1 VTVPTLKRQ
10 VNTDIRRFFLSGALI
25 TDALSCFTLSHV
37 CLHLLLKIYSCTVD
51 TALSALELFISERLL
66 NRI

>member
-1 VTVPTLKRQ
+1 VTVQTLKRQ
-10 VNTDIRRFFLSGALI
+10 VNTDNRRFLSGAMI